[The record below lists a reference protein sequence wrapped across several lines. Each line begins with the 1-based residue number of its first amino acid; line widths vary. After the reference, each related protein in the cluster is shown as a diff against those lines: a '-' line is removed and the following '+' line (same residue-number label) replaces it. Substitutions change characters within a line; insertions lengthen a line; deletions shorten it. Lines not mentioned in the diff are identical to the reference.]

1 MKSMKLITVFLSIF
15 LIAALAVSCSKGE
28 KSAQTQEAKVAV
40 NKPLVSRT
48 STVTL
53 NATIEAVDLQ
63 NRTFTLKD
71 ESGNTQVFAVKNPQV
86 PLEKLK
92 AGMPVQMTISQK
104 DLYYVAVPGSEI
116 PAEEKMADV
125 KSTESQA
132 GQTISVT
139 KTQTQTFTVK
149 GVDVEKRMVTLA
161 GEDGSPFELEV
172 QQDVSNLDKLKV
184 GDTIVNKSVQV
195 VTVSFK

>member
-1 MKSMKLITVFLSIF
+1 MKWIKLKPLFLIF
-15 LIAALAVSCSKGE
+15 LMAAVVVSCSKGE

-40 NKPLVSRT
+40 NKPLVTRS

-71 ESGNTQVFAVKNPQV
+71 ESGNTQVLKVKNPDV

-104 DLYYVAVPGSEI
+104 ELYYVSAPGAET
-116 PAEEKMADV
+116 PADEKIADV
-125 KSTESQA
+125 KSTEGTE
-132 GQTISVT
+132 GQVISIT
-139 KTQTQTFTVK
+139 KTQTQTFTVQS
-149 GVDVEKRMVTLA
+149 VDVEKRMITLA
-161 GEDGSPFELEV
+161 GEDGSPFELQV
-172 QQDVSNLDKLKV
+172 QPDVANLDKLKA
-184 GDTIVNKSVQV
+184 GDKIVDKSIQV